1 MAGVSVVLFWRQHQ
15 IIDFREKFEAEKK
28 HQALLKRFEYITMYA
43 NDIILLTDNSL
54 KIIEA
59 NDRAVKTYG
68 YARKELM
75 TLKIDELLDPDSR
88 PTVASLI
95 RRVQV
100 EDGLT
105 YETIHSRKDG
115 STFPVEVSL
124 RLILVNEEPFYQS
137 IIRDITERKRFE
149 KEMVRLERLNLIGQ
163 MAAGIGHEIRNPMT
177 TVRGFLQLL
186 EKYQELNKHKHYFSL
201 MIDELDRVN
210 LIITEFLSLAR
221 NKPSNLKVNNI
232 NDIINAILPLAQA
245 DAIKMGSFIT
255 TELETIP
262 DLLLNEK
269 EIRQILLNFIRNG
282 IEAMPNGGKIT
293 IKTCLADGKVVLSV
307 QDHGSGITNETLA
320 RIGTPFFTTKEN
332 GTGLGLAVCYSIAS
346 RHNAKIK
353 LDSSPTGTTFSVRFH
368 ADELNCNINNT
379 ELNHLAV

>member
-137 IIRDITERKRFE
+137 ITRDITERKRFE